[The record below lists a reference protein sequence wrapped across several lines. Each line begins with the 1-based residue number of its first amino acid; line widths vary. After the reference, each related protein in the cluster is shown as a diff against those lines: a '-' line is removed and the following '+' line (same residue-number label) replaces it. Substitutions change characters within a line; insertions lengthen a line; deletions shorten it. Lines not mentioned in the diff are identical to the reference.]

1 MVDLKQIKNIYLYGD
16 GVSFRGGIDGLSNL
30 ILTHFSE
37 NEVENSLFIFFSK
50 TKKQMKAIE
59 FNKDGIWLYQ
69 KKLFDARFLFPE
81 ITSDN
86 KIVIDKKQLYTIL
99 NSLKPIEKKQK
110 NRTLKWFYKLGGV

>member
-81 ITSDN
+81 ITSNN

-99 NSLKPIEKKQK
+99 N
-110 NRTLKWFYKLGGV
+110 

>member
-50 TKKQMKAIE
+50 TKKQMK
-59 FNKDGIWLYQ
+59 
-69 KKLFDARFLFPE
+69 
-81 ITSDN
+81 
-86 KIVIDKKQLYTIL
+86 
-99 NSLKPIEKKQK
+99 
-110 NRTLKWFYKLGGV
+110 

>member
-50 TKKQMKAIE
+50 TKKQMKTIE

-110 NRTLKWFYKLGGV
+110 NRTLKLKK